1 MIKTDCAVY
10 LGEKDEQ
17 KTVVYYY
24 SQNFFAVLRV
34 EKEEMAEAAKS
45 MLEELAAAVERRE
58 IASLYQLEEVVN
70 QIVEKKNLPIGF
82 DLAIVVLKDRVAY
95 LKTRGEGIVLFK
107 RGRRLG
113 EIIRGEN
120 SASGIVEEGDYII
133 LGFTNFEE
141 KIDKESLNQ
150 LINKKEPH
158 LLVEDLAIKLKES
171 GDSGLLFLVVK
182 FGFFTGEKKN
192 FFQRKIS
199 LPKIEL
205 PKNVFFQILN
215 FYKKLE
221 TRKKVAFLLSLIF
234 FSFFIFRTTQG
245 FIKML
250 TDEKIKKI
258 KLVEEEINKRLT
270 EAEDMAFFNFSQ
282 AIEEINISKRKI
294 DELKK
299 EMGKSHSKEIE
310 SLEKLV
316 LQKERDILK
325 KEERKYEEFYDL
337 AIENKEATG
346 ERFYL
351 SENTLLIL
359 DNKNGRIYQLNLEKK
374 SIETDSDE
382 KIKKAKL
389 IVYNAGKIFYLVEKE
404 GVYLV
409 ENEKSKKVIDN
420 NKEWGKIIDFWEYY
434 GNLYLLDQQN
444 DEIYKYLPVEGGY
457 SKKASYFQI
466 GQAIDLEEVNSM
478 AIDGSIYLGF
488 SDSILKYTS
497 GVKESFK
504 ANPPQKAKINKIY
517 TNKNLE
523 KLFGWSKEEGTIFVF
538 SKDGNYE
545 RQISSS
551 ILKKASDMVVFK
563 DKIFL
568 LWQNKIYTINL

>member
-1 MIKTDCAVY
+1 MIKTNCAVY
-10 LGEKDEQ
+10 LGEKEEQ
-17 KTVVYYY
+17 KTLVYYY

-34 EKEEMAEAAKS
+34 EKEEMSEAAKA
-45 MLEELAAAVERRE
+45 MLEELAAAVERGE
-58 IASLYQLEEVVN
+58 VTSLYQLEEGVN
-70 QIVEKKNLPIGF
+70 QMVEEKNLPIGF
-82 DLAIVVLKDRVAY
+82 DLAIVVLKERVAY
-95 LKTRGEGIVLFK
+95 LKTRGEGIVLLK

-120 SASGIVEEGDYII
+120 SASGFVEEGDYII

-141 KIDKESLNQ
+141 KIDKEALNQ
-150 LINKKEPH
+150 LIDKKEPH

-171 GDSGLLFLVVK
+171 GDSGLLLLMVK
-182 FGFFTGEKKN
+182 FSFSTGEKKV

-205 PKNVFFQILN
+205 PKNIFFQIIN

-221 TRKKVAFLLSLIF
+221 TRKKAAFLLSLIF

-299 EMGKSHSKEIE
+299 EMGKSHAKEIE
-310 SLEKLV
+310 GLEKLV
-316 LQKERDILK
+316 LQKEREILK

-346 ERFYL
+346 ERSYL
-351 SENTLLIL
+351 SGNILLIL

-374 SIETDSDE
+374 SIESYGDK
-382 KIKKAKL
+382 KIKEAKL
-389 IVYNAGKIFYLVEKE
+389 VVYNAGKIFYLVEKE
-404 GVYLV
+404 GVYLI

-434 GNLYLLDQQN
+434 GNLYLLDREN

-457 SKKASYFQI
+457 SKKTSYFQV

-488 SDSILKYTS
+488 SDYILKYTS

-504 ANPPQKAKINKIY
+504 ANLPQKAKIDKIY

-523 KLFGWSKEEGTIFVF
+523 KLFGWSKEEGIIFVF

-545 RQISSS
+545 RQIYSS

-563 DKIFL
+563 DKIFI